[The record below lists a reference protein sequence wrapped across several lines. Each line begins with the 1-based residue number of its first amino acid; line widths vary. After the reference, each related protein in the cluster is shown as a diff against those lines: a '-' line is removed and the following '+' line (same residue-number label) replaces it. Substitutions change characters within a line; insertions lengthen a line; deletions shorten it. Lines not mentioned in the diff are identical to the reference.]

1 MRLPRYIYPL
11 STVVSLLSYLSFVNA
26 QITVIET
33 ITVRSNST
41 VTVTRQSLADV
52 TSCGAAALPLC
63 KDIITL
69 FSPSFPFASNT
80 TSPASSTELSS
91 VVETSTSTLGVETPT
106 GTPIGF
112 LITATI
118 AGDDDYYFSFNTGLE
133 GDVGVG
139 LVPRTWGGNATRWF
153 LYNGY
158 LRDHNPPFY
167 KFLWLDPD
175 LTSSTLKKK
184 RDNGAVVVYN
194 LNRSY
199 DYDRA
204 TENPLDSLRS
214 VSSGYS
220 VRNSIDTTLLLRSDG
235 VSYSFAAVEE
245 GGVYNVIGVQ
255 SDDIGVLEERYIPI
269 TLKAAIKAL
278 PTSSTVISPKTTGT
292 KTSTSV
298 TTTTDIDSI
307 SSISGYAGSATDDGV
322 MYIQTSPINLGTPA
336 PVYLKPISPFG
347 GIVNSSSLDTIKPDV
362 QAKMFYGAKGQDGGM
377 ILGNLN
383 VTFPYRSVYLDH
395 SGFVVGIVCNGN
407 NSMTVTWESSDRG
420 KGAWMF
426 ARETWETPVL
436 LISAGSSCPRF
447 SNDTESFLIA
457 EDLQFLEVSG
467 GLTTTTTTTVATGT
481 FQPLEELIE
490 SLSLD
495 VGPASSGVP
504 FDYVPDIGTPNSGD
518 TGLKFV
524 NIGRDFNQRL
534 NQEIGFF
541 DVSTDGGVAAVM
553 EALYPMPSIGT
564 TTRTM
569 RMENMRMRRR
579 MGNSKRGFLSGLADA
594 LARTALAIA
603 EALAKAA
610 IELLAKVFGDQDG
623 AIAWKTFFT
632 PDSIGRDSLN
642 QRTST
647 ACSSYIRKIGP
658 WGCQVRLWMFLPKT
672 VTTAYA
678 QMSDQISKWGNQ
690 LVGQTTYATPGIEVY
705 CVDCYVDLALDVKYS
720 LRSNSTG
727 ITEAYAFV
735 KGNMT
740 LQLQIGMNAYW
751 EYVWNGTT
759 KLTTIG
765 LGPINIGKLFQ
776 FGPYVDV
783 QFQNDVKL
791 ALVGQL
797 LLGFS
802 ARWPTVDGRVDFVS
816 VDKGDNYMSGL
827 TSPAVTKILQV
838 YGSVTITWTI
848 GLPVAIA
855 FGVKVDAGKVFQWEK
870 DVRFS
875 VTPRVVVAV
884 TFMESG
890 AVSGRLRRDVDVDV
904 DVFGFDGGGGDKG
917 LMVRPPTDV
926 EVFERQDSSEQ
937 YCVGALVS
945 AYTQVIFEFIF
956 GDIAT
961 LPLFIWPA
969 ASNPF
974 YLFTP
979 TCLGRWVDVPMCQ
992 KSAVASL
999 KADSNREIFC
1009 SGIYGWTS
1017 KTTTSTVITREVKTT
1032 SGVAM
1037 GSTTETV
1044 NVLGRL
1050 TATHRVYT
1058 LTITGYATS
1067 RVSAGCTGAASAETL
1082 ASRAVV
1088 TSAPVPVPVSVGM
1101 DVVERAGISTP
1112 SYFKG
1117 WNVASLSSA
1126 CGCLLIAPPGTKVI
1140 YETSTTPGGT
1150 STSFSTQWITTST
1163 TITTS
1168 NITVET
1174 VTRTGATAIY
1184 TTLPAA
1190 LTQSFPA
1197 AQYSLASYTATATA
1211 DASYTILFKNYNFEI
1226 NGEDLASCPCG
1237 GSGLT
1242 CNWIDPVRTNPSYDM
1257 TSTCSN
1263 LNDCNTICTNIN
1275 YLYGA
1280 TNLCVGTVFYPPPR
1294 NLCVFKHKLQGL
1306 SNITDNAD
1314 LVDGCGVEKEVAGV
1328 KVESGVVDFTTVG
1341 WLEWRYEYGYT
1352 QLAVDYLGD
1361 PLTFH
1366 RMLEGSGVD
1375 YLWYMDDGST
1385 IGLNWNYTIY
1395 VT

>member
-1 MRLPRYIYPL
+1 
-11 STVVSLLSYLSFVNA
+11 
-26 QITVIET
+26 
-33 ITVRSNST
+33 
-41 VTVTRQSLADV
+41 
-52 TSCGAAALPLC
+52 
-63 KDIITL
+63 
-69 FSPSFPFASNT
+69 
-80 TSPASSTELSS
+80 
-91 VVETSTSTLGVETPT
+91 
-106 GTPIGF
+106 
-112 LITATI
+112 
-118 AGDDDYYFSFNTGLE
+118 
-133 GDVGVG
+133 
-139 LVPRTWGGNATRWF
+139 
-153 LYNGY
+153 
-158 LRDHNPPFY
+158 
-167 KFLWLDPD
+167 
-175 LTSSTLKKK
+175 
-184 RDNGAVVVYN
+184 
-194 LNRSY
+194 
-199 DYDRA
+199 
-204 TENPLDSLRS
+204 
-214 VSSGYS
+214 
-220 VRNSIDTTLLLRSDG
+220 
-235 VSYSFAAVEE
+235 
-245 GGVYNVIGVQ
+245 
-255 SDDIGVLEERYIPI
+255 
-269 TLKAAIKAL
+269 
-278 PTSSTVISPKTTGT
+278 
-292 KTSTSV
+292 
-298 TTTTDIDSI
+298 
-307 SSISGYAGSATDDGV
+307 
-322 MYIQTSPINLGTPA
+322 
-336 PVYLKPISPFG
+336 
-347 GIVNSSSLDTIKPDV
+347 
-362 QAKMFYGAKGQDGGM
+362 
-377 ILGNLN
+377 
-383 VTFPYRSVYLDH
+383 
-395 SGFVVGIVCNGN
+395 
-407 NSMTVTWESSDRG
+407 
-420 KGAWMF
+420 
-426 ARETWETPVL
+426 
-436 LISAGSSCPRF
+436 
-447 SNDTESFLIA
+447 
-457 EDLQFLEVSG
+457 
-467 GLTTTTTTTVATGT
+467 
-481 FQPLEELIE
+481 
-490 SLSLD
+490 
-495 VGPASSGVP
+495 
-504 FDYVPDIGTPNSGD
+504 
-518 TGLKFV
+518 
-524 NIGRDFNQRL
+524 
-534 NQEIGFF
+534 
-541 DVSTDGGVAAVM
+541 
-553 EALYPMPSIGT
+553 
-564 TTRTM
+564 
-569 RMENMRMRRR
+569 
-579 MGNSKRGFLSGLADA
+579 
-594 LARTALAIA
+594 
-603 EALAKAA
+603 
-610 IELLAKVFGDQDG
+610 
-623 AIAWKTFFT
+623 
-632 PDSIGRDSLN
+632 
-642 QRTST
+642 
-647 ACSSYIRKIGP
+647 
-658 WGCQVRLWMFLPKT
+658 MFLPKT

-816 VDKGDNYMSGL
+816 ADKGDNYMAGL

-848 GLPVAIA
+848 GLPVSLA

-890 AVSGRLRRDVDVDV
+890 SAGGRLGREV
-904 DVFGFDGGGGDKG
+904 GDIDDNKD
-917 LMVRPPTDV
+917 LVVRLPTEM

-945 AYTQVIFEFIF
+945 AYTQVIFEFVF

-999 KADSNREIFC
+999 KADPDREKFC

-1017 KTTTSTVITREVKTT
+1017 KTTTSTVITREVQTA

-1037 GSTTETV
+1037 GTTTETV

-1088 TSAPVPVPVSVGM
+1088 TSAPLTSKGM
-1101 DVVERAGISTP
+1101 GVVERAGISTP
-1112 SYFKG
+1112 SYLKG

-1126 CGCLLIAPPGTKVI
+1126 CGCLLVAPPGTKVV
-1140 YETSTTPGGT
+1140 YKTSTTPVQT

-1163 TITTS
+1163 TITIS

-1174 VTRTGATAIY
+1174 STRTGVTAIY
-1184 TTLPAA
+1184 TTLPDA
-1190 LTQSFPA
+1190 LTQSFPN

-1211 DASYTILFKNYNFEI
+1211 DASYTIPFKNYNFEI

-1242 CNWIDPVRTNPSYDM
+1242 CDWIDLIRTNPSYNM
-1257 TSTCSN
+1257 TSTCSD

-1294 NLCVFKHKLQGL
+1294 NLCVFKHKLQGI
-1306 SNITDNAD
+1306 SNITDAEK
-1314 LVDGCGVEKEVAGV
+1314 VDGCGVEKEVAGV
-1328 KVESGVVDFTTVG
+1328 KVRSGVVDFTTAG
-1341 WLEWRYEYGYT
+1341 WLEWRYEYNYT
-1352 QLAVDYLGD
+1352 DLAVDYQGD

-1366 RMLEGSGVD
+1366 RMLEGSGLD
-1375 YLWYMDDGST
+1375 LFWYMDDGST
-1385 IGLNWNYTIY
+1385 FGVNWNYTIAS
-1395 VT
+1395 